1 MIIHKMLIH
10 IYVREQEKS
19 FAWNYKKRDSQGEK
33 GSHHQTKKKL
43 TKHSN
48 NCVLVHK
55 ETTLSINKQA

>member
-10 IYVREQEKS
+10 IYVRGQEKS
-19 FAWNYKKRDSQGEK
+19 FAWNYKKRDSQGKK
-33 GSHHQTKKKL
+33 GHTTKQK
-43 TKHSN
+43 KHSN